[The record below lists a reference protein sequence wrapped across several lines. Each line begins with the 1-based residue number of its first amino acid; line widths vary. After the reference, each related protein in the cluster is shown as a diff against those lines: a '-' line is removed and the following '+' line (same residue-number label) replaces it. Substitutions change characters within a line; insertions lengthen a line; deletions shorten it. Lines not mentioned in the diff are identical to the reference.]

1 MERVRIVFFAPLGA
15 SFGEALQGVRLAADW
30 VKAGHD
36 AVFLAPA
43 GLAPALSGSGLR
55 FGRIDAA
62 VERGGAALLQA
73 VHEVA
78 RGEQAD
84 ALVLLDLAAVAQ
96 ACAGLGVDFARLVA
110 PGGGVKVL
118 ALDAWDLAAAGPRFD
133 LGPESI
139 SIETEAQQID
149 PGRRLVPVPFARP
162 GAQGAYRALPAA
174 SPLHPVEREIVRA
187 DLGIAAQE
195 RLVLLC
201 TARWQHEE
209 SQDHPDRR
217 RRCRAVAAICAAHLA
232 RLGPRVRVLH
242 IGPAPIEA
250 PDLGRRYRHLPQ
262 VAPADFAQ
270 ILGAADLLVS
280 WNAAATTLG
289 TAIAA
294 RLPVLL
300 LSAEAGLPGEGVPL
314 YAAPLSLA
322 APLRQ
327 NIEGNPLY
335 AAPGPLRRAELLDDA
350 AVLAAADALLF
361 DEAAFAAARAAQ
373 GTYQA
378 LVEALPSGV
387 ERLRACLHGLPIG

>member
-1 MERVRIVFFAPLGA
+1 MRIVFFAPLGA

-30 VKAGHD
+30 GKAGQD

-62 VERGGAALLQA
+62 AEQGGAALLQA
-73 VHEVA
+73 VHEVV
-78 RGEQAD
+78 RGERAD
-84 ALVLLDLAAVAQ
+84 ALLLIDLAAVAQ
-96 ACAGLGVDFARLVA
+96 ACAGLGMDFMRLVT
-110 PGGGVKVL
+110 PGQGVEVL

-139 SIETEAQQID
+139 SVLAEAQAIE
-149 PGRRLVPVPFARP
+149 PARRLVPVPFASP
-162 GAQGAYRALPAA
+162 GAEGAYRALPAVG
-174 SPLHPVEREIVRA
+174 PLHPLERELLRA
-187 DLGIAAQE
+187 DLGIAAKE

-217 RRCRAVAAICAAHLA
+217 RRCRAVPAICDAHLS

-250 PDLGRRYRHLPQ
+250 PCLGARYRHLQQ

-280 WNAAATTLG
+280 WNAAATSLG

-300 LSAEAGLPGEGVPL
+300 LHAEAGLPGEAAPL

-322 APLRQ
+322 SPLRQ
-327 NIEGNPLY
+327 NIAGNPLY
-335 AAPGPLRRAELLDDA
+335 AAPGPLRRAELLDEA
-350 AVLAAADALLF
+350 AVLSAAGALLW
-361 DEAAFAAARAAQ
+361 DEAAAAAAREAQ
-373 GTYQA
+373 GRYQA
-378 LVEALPSGV
+378 QVEALPSGV
-387 ERLRACLHGLPIG
+387 VRLRACLSVPPGPLRP